1 MAGALFLSIILMIVL
16 LFIGTPVAVSLCVGG
31 AAGLYMVFGI
41 SSLSSV
47 ALLLGSTI
55 DNFLILA
62 IPLFI
67 VMGVILGKSGVGEK
81 LYVLF
86 DAYLRHIPG
95 GIGVA
100 TILTCAVLAAMC
112 GTSVAIAAMVGAFAF
127 ENLKKYGYSLHLS
140 IGIIAAG
147 GALGILIPPS
157 VPMIVYSAFSDE
169 STAKLF
175 ISGII
180 PGVLAII
187 FFSCYV
193 MIIHSKGMK
202 RVVSQK
208 ATLSERIKATKDG
221 VWALLVPAG
230 VMIPLYT
237 GIATPTETAAIGIFW
252 SFFIGIV
259 IYRKITYRDILP
271 ILEESV
277 TSSVMILFVIS
288 GALIFGNAATQLG
301 LSNMIISAAAESL
314 SAFSFILLTIG
325 IVLVLGMFLEGA
337 SIMFVILPIVLP
349 TLLGLHVDLIWYAV
363 VLVICI
369 EIALLTPPVG
379 LNLYAVDGMAK
390 SFGYPSNMS
399 VAIKGSSPFMLLYL
413 AVLVLLLFFPKIA
426 TWLPLTI
433 H

>member
-1 MAGALFLSIILMIVL
+1 MAAALFLSVILMIVL
-16 LFIGTPVAVSLCVGG
+16 MFIGTPVAVSLCVGG
-31 AAGLYMVFGI
+31 AAGLYMAFG
-41 SSLSSV
+41 SSALSTV
-47 ALLLGSTI
+47 ALLLGSTL
-55 DNFLILA
+55 DNFIILA
-62 IPLFI
+62 VPLFI
-67 VMGVILGKSGVGEK
+67 VMGVVLGKSGVGEK
-81 LYVLF
+81 LYMLF
-86 DAYLRHIPG
+86 DAYLRHIHG
-95 GIGVA
+95 GIGIA
-100 TILTCAVLAAMC
+100 TILTCAMLAAMC

-127 ENLKKYGYSLHLS
+127 ENLRKYGYSLELS

-169 STAKLF
+169 STGKLF

-180 PGVLAII
+180 PGIIAII

-193 MIIHSKGMK
+193 AIAYSRGKNK
-202 RVVSQK
+202 VVSPK
-208 ATLSERIKATKDG
+208 ASWTERIKTTKDG
-221 VWALLVPAG
+221 IWALLVPTG

-288 GALIFGNAATQLG
+288 GALVFGNAATQLG
-301 LSNMIISAAAESL
+301 LSTMIMSAAVETL
-314 SAFSFILLTIG
+314 SPLSFVLLTIC

-337 SIMFVILPIVLP
+337 SIMFVILPIFLP

-363 VLVICI
+363 VLVIGI

-379 LNLYAVDGMAK
+379 LNLYAVDGIAK
-390 SFGYPSNMS
+390 SLGYSSNMS
-399 VAIKGSSPFMLLYL
+399 TAIKGSSPFLILYL
-413 AVLVLLLFFPKIA
+413 AVLVLLLFFPRIA
-426 TWLPLTI
+426 TWLPLI
-433 H
+433 EK